1 MKFTVFG
8 SKGYLGSSFTK
19 YLKSQNIECLTLDIR
34 NDEIPKENLG
44 HVIYA
49 IGVPNFKENPMKA
62 VDAHVFQLNKLLNKI
77 NFDSFLYLSS
87 TRVYHNTSST
97 DENASLIVN
106 PSDFH
111 NLYNISK
118 IMGEAICNISKQ
130 QNVRIV
136 RLSNVIGNNFGSN
149 VFLTSIIQDALKT
162 KKIILQSKLDSE
174 KDYVYIDDALNMMLK
189 ISLQGKNS
197 IYNIAS
203 GQNIKN
209 NEIVNKLKEIT
220 GCKIEVMKNATIH
233 LFPPISIKQIQKEF
247 NFEPT
252 SILNK
257 FEKIVSE
264 YEEKLNMNKND

>member
-1 MKFTVFG
+1 MRFTVFG
-8 SKGYLGSSFTK
+8 SKGFIGSALTN
-19 YLKSQNIECLTLDIR
+19 YLKLQNIECLTPNVR
-34 NDEIPKENLG
+34 NEVIPKENLG
-44 HVIYA
+44 HVVYA
-49 IGVPNFKENPMKA
+49 VGVSDFKQKAMKA
-62 VDAHVFQLNKLLNKI
+62 IDAHVLLLNRILNKTK
-77 NFDSFLYLSS
+77 FESFLYLSS
-87 TRVYHNTSST
+87 TRVYYNTKST
-97 DENASLIVN
+97 TENSPLVVN
-106 PSDFH
+106 PSDFD

-130 QNVRIV
+130 KNVRIV
-136 RLSNVIGNNFGSN
+136 RLSNVVGNNFNSN
-149 VFLTSIIQDALKT
+149 IFLPSIIQDALKT

-220 GCKIEVMKNATIH
+220 GCKIEVMKNVTSH
-233 LFPPISIKQIQKEF
+233 SFPPISIKRIQKEF
-247 NFEPT
+247 NFEPI